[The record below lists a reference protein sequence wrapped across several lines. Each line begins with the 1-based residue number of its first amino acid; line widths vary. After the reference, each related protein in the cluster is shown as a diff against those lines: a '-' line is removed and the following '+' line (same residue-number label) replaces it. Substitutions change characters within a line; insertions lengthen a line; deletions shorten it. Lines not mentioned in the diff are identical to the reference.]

1 MDGSSPGPA
10 KPAASATTPP
20 QQPASK
26 LPAACG
32 FAYAGLYCPNGP
44 QPGPHS
50 LSGTCQIELRQHTWK
65 CHVFLARQDLLKSG
79 IVGRDEFTV
88 PAGAFTWLNRHHDP
102 PAARRDGGRDMRA
115 GTGRLTQSARQQSG
129 KLGSAPPGKAS
140 PQPRRQAESRPSSQ
154 QPQPEQQQ
162 QEQNRAFK
170 STDAG
175 WRSDSNYWKST
186 ASGKGP
192 QTLNGQS
199 ASVPKWG
206 LRAEGSQANS
216 SQQSPQQ
223 SAQHKPANSSQAPRL
238 R

>member
-1 MDGSSPGPA
+1 MSFGA
-10 KPAASATTPP
+10 
-20 QQPASK
+20 Q
-26 LPAACG
+26 
-32 FAYAGLYCPNGP
+32 
-44 QPGPHS
+44 
-50 LSGTCQIELRQHTWK
+50 
-65 CHVFLARQDLLKSG
+65 QDLLKSG
-79 IVGRDEFTV
+79 TVGRDEFTL

-102 PAARRDGGRDMRA
+102 SAARRDGGRDMQA

-129 KLGSAPPGKAS
+129 KLGSTPPGRAL

-154 QPQPEQQQ
+154 QPQSEQQQ

-186 ASGKGP
+186 TSARGP
-192 QTLNGQS
+192 QTLDGQS

-206 LRAEGSQANS
+206 LRAEGSHAKS
-216 SQQSPQQ
+216 SQQ
-223 SAQHKPANSSQAPRL
+223 SAQHKPASSSQAPRL